1 MEEQLEYKNISIL
14 FVVLNGFLRLSAMV
28 KEDIRDTNLSD
39 DEKARVVKYI
49 ELMQNPD
56 FNKKWNTKDKYL
68 VYSVVSYAIHK
79 AYKHRDLLLHT
90 MGVVER
96 MMKRELKQ
104 KLITK
109 SEYMFYRKT
118 SFVLRRMCNKLGERD
133 QYNMDLSD
141 WDGGAIRLTYAK
153 S

>member
-141 WDGGAIRLTYAK
+141 WDGGAIRITYAK

>member
-1 MEEQLEYKNISIL
+1 MEEHLEYKNISIL
-14 FVVLNGFLRLSAMV
+14 FVILNGFLRMSAV
-28 KEDIRDTNLSD
+28 VVEDIKYTNLPED
-39 DEKARVVKYI
+39 DKTRIVKYI
-49 ELMQNPD
+49 QLMENPT
-56 FNKKWNTKDKYL
+56 FNKKWNTRDKHL

-90 MGVVER
+90 MGVIER

-104 KLITK
+104 RLITK

-118 SFVLRRMCNKLGERD
+118 NFILRRMCNKLVECN

-141 WDGGAIRLTYAK
+141 WDGGSIRITFAK
-153 S
+153 

>member
-133 QYNMDLSD
+133 QHNMDLSD